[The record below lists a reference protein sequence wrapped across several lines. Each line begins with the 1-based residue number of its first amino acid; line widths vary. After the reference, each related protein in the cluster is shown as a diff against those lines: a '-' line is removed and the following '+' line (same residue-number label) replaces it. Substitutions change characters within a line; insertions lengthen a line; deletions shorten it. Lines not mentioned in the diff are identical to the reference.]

1 MKKTKKN
8 YVAVVLIVLLL
19 ALAVGYAAFNQALP
33 ISGTANANANWDVKF
48 AAGTATITNS
58 IVDGTTENTVKI
70 APDGKSMDVTVNLAT
85 PGDGANISVDITN
98 AGSLPAEI
106 EIFTVSGDGFSGAGN
121 TYTKSP
127 IQVKVPTVTTGDE
140 LDVGATKTF
149 EFSVEWDPSATSNTN
164 VNETATFTITFN
176 YKQSGV
182 NGTFNGTQNF
192 TNSI

>member
-8 YVAVVLIVLLL
+8 YVAIVLIVLLL

-48 AAGTATITNS
+48 VKGSEDITNS
-58 IVDGTTENTVKI
+58 IVDGTTANTAVV
-70 APDGKSMDVTVNLAT
+70 AEDGKSMTVTVNLAT
-85 PGDGANISVDITN
+85 PGDGSNISVDITN
-98 AGSLPAEI
+98 AGDLPAEI
-106 EIFTVSGDGFSGAGN
+106 ERFTVTGDDFTGSGN
-121 TYTKSP
+121 LYTNSP
-127 IQVKVPTVTTGDE
+127 IQVKVPTVTTGDKLAPDE
-140 LDVGATKTF
+140 TKTF
-149 EFSVEWDPSATSNTN
+149 EFSVEWDPSVQQSMNK
-164 VNETATFTITFN
+164 TATFTITFN